1 MLVLDDLWVVLFY
14 RPPLNNRLKGVNVIR
29 NKGKS
34 LIAFPTSF
42 TVIDIETTGLDPK
55 YDEIIE
61 LSAVKVRNGEV
72 VDEYSTLVKP
82 SYDASEF
89 ITELTGITNAELQH
103 APELSKV
110 LSEYMTFM
118 GDDIIVGHNV
128 NFDINFLYD
137 KYQNVSSQHFSNDF
151 VDTLRLA
158 RFLLR
163 TLPHHRLID
172 LVEHYNISDSVE
184 HRGLSDAYAA
194 WYVLKGLYATAL
206 EQYSDVEQLV
216 AEFRLRANHP
226 HPKLKA
232 NSVATDKTEFDITH
246 PLFGQ
251 YCVFT
256 GALEK
261 MLRKDAFQFVV
272 DCGGVVQDNVNK
284 NTNYL
289 IVGSFAYSSG
299 VRNGKSGKLKRA
311 EELILKGRDLAVI
324 SENVFYDMID
334 DQA

>member
-61 LSAVKVRNGEV
+61 LSAVKVHNGEV

-82 SYDASEF
+82 PYDASEF
-89 ITELTGITNAELQH
+89 ITELTGITNAELQY
-103 APELSKV
+103 APELSQV
-110 LSEYMTFM
+110 LSEYMTFL

-137 KYQNVSSQHFSNDF
+137 KYQDASSQDFSNDF
-151 VDTLRLA
+151 VDTLRLG

-163 TLPHHRLID
+163 SLPHHRLID
-172 LVEHYNISDSVE
+172 LVEHYSIGDSVE

-216 AEFRLRANHP
+216 AEFKLRANHP

-261 MLRKDAFQFVV
+261 MIRKDAFQFVV
-272 DCGGVVQDNVNK
+272 DCGGAVQDNVNK
-284 NTNYL
+284 DTSYL
-289 IVGSFAYSSG
+289 IVGSFDYSSS
-299 VRNGKSGKLKRA
+299 VRDGKSGKLKRA
-311 EELILKGRDLAVI
+311 EELILKGRDLTII
-324 SENVFYDMID
+324 SENVFYDMLE
-334 DQA
+334 QA

>member
-1 MLVLDDLWVVLFY
+1 M
-14 RPPLNNRLKGVNVIR
+14 R

-34 LIAFPTSF
+34 LIGFPADYI
-42 TVIDIETTGLDPK
+42 VIDIETTGLDSR

-61 LSAVKVRNGEV
+61 LSAIKVRHGEIIE
-72 VDEYSTLVKP
+72 EYSTLVKP
-82 SYDASEF
+82 QYAASEF
-89 ITELTGITNAELQH
+89 ITELTGITNDALSG
-103 APELSKV
+103 APDLHEV
-110 LSEYMTFM
+110 LAVYMSFI
-118 GDDIIVGHNV
+118 GDEIIVGHNV

-137 KYQNVSSQHFSNDF
+137 KHLSLTGGEFTNDF
-151 VDTLRLA
+151 IDTLRLA

-163 TLPHHRLID
+163 DLPHHRLLD
-172 LVEHYNISDSVE
+172 LVEYFGISDEVE

-194 WYVLKGLYATAL
+194 WNVLKGLYATAL
-206 EQYSDVEQLV
+206 EQYGDVDRLI
-216 AEFRLRANHP
+216 AEFKLRANHP

-232 NSVATDKTEFDITH
+232 NSIATDKTEFDITH

-261 MLRKDAFQFVV
+261 MIRKDAFQLVV

-284 NTNYL
+284 DTNYL
-289 IVGSFAYSSG
+289 IVGSFDYISS
-299 VRNGKSGKLKRA
+299 VRDGKSGKLKRA
-311 EELILKGRDLAVI
+311 EDLILKGRDLMII
-324 SENVFYDMID
+324 SENVFYDML